1 MQAEEKDYFKLLAYN
16 LFSYAVD
23 SNSSF
28 KEVYTKKYGITDE
41 QFVNQCKMFLTKIN
55 QGNIEDNSV
64 NTNNTNN
71 VFASVLH
78 SCIIGFLSKIDI
90 SNDYVM
96 NYEMDKYAKN
106 MINAAKA
113 ITRELQ
119 ERQND

>member
-16 LFSYAVD
+16 LFIYATD

-64 NTNNTNN
+64 NTNK
-71 VFASVLH
+71 VFASVLY
-78 SCIIGFLSKIDI
+78 SCIVGFLSKIDI
-90 SNDYVM
+90 SNDYIM

-106 MINAAKA
+106 IINAANA

-119 ERQND
+119 ENVNNNNK

>member
-16 LFSYAVD
+16 LFSYAID

-64 NTNNTNN
+64 LILIMYLLL
-71 VFASVLH
+71 FFIHALSVYCQRL
-78 SCIIGFLSKIDI
+78 I
-90 SNDYVM
+90 SP
-96 NYEMDKYAKN
+96 
-106 MINAAKA
+106 MI
-113 ITRELQ
+113 TL
-119 ERQND
+119 

>member
-23 SNSSF
+23 SNSIF

-64 NTNNTNN
+64 NTNN

-78 SCIIGFLSKIDI
+78 SCIVGVLSKVDI
-90 SNDYVM
+90 TNEYIVS
-96 NYEMDKYAKN
+96 YELDRYAKN
-106 MINAAKA
+106 IVNAAKA
-113 ITRELQ
+113 ITRELKNL
-119 ERQND
+119 ND